1 MTHKQKTLGKAVSY
15 QGAGL
20 HSGLPV
26 NMTMKPAP
34 VDTGIVF
41 VRIDL
46 EGRPSVKAS
55 IENVTNTMRA
65 TTLENGAAKVFTVE
79 HVLSSLYALQIDN
92 CIIEMDS
99 VEPPIADGSGEVFAS
114 LIFDA
119 GIVLQDKDRNSF
131 KVTEARAVYDGDRYV
146 VILPYDGLRI
156 SFTSVNSHPLLGAQ
170 TADFEITPD
179 VYMKE
184 IAGART
190 IGFMHEVE
198 ALKAMGLAKGG
209 NLENCIV
216 YDDEKCLSVLRFEDE
231 LVRHKIL
238 DVLGDISL
246 IGPIEGHIIAMKSS
260 HELNARLSR
269 LIKGMM

>member
-1 MTHKQKTLGKAVSY
+1 MTHKQKTLGKEVSY
-15 QGAGL
+15 QGMGL

-41 VRIDL
+41 VRMDL
-46 EGRPSVKAS
+46 EGQPSVKAS

-114 LIFDA
+114 LILDA
-119 GIVLQDKDRNSF
+119 GIVSQEKERASF
-131 KVTEARAVYDGDRYV
+131 KVKEARAVYDGDRYV

-156 SFTSVNSHPLLGAQ
+156 SFTSVNSHPLLGVQ

-216 YDDEKCLSVLRFEDE
+216 YDDEKCLSVLRFDDE
-231 LVRHKIL
+231 LVRHKVL

-260 HELNARLSR
+260 HELNAKLSR

>member
-1 MTHKQKTLGKAVSY
+1 MTHKQHTLGKAVSY
-15 QGAGL
+15 QGIGL

-26 NMTMKPAP
+26 QMAMKPAP
-34 VDTGIVF
+34 INTGIVF
-41 VRIDL
+41 VRVDL
-46 EGRPSVKAS
+46 EGKPSVVAS
-55 IENVTNTMRA
+55 IDNVTNTMRA

-79 HVLSSLYALQIDN
+79 HVLSALYALQIDN

-99 VEPPIADGSGEVFAS
+99 VEPAIADGSGLPFAS
-114 LIFDA
+114 LVMEA
-119 GIVLQDKDRNSF
+119 GIVEQEEERAVF
-131 KVTEARAVYDGDRYV
+131 KVKDAVAVYDGDRYV
-146 VILPYDGLRI
+146 AILPYDGFRI
-156 SFTSVNSHPLLGAQ
+156 SFISVNSHPLLGVQ
-170 TADFEITPD
+170 MADYEITPD

-216 YDDEKCLSVLRFEDE
+216 YDDEKCLSSLRFEDE
-231 LVRHKIL
+231 LVRHKVL

-246 IGPIEGHIIAMKSS
+246 IGPVEGHIIAMKSS
-260 HELNARLSR
+260 HELNAKLSR